1 MSSET
6 LTLDN
11 AMAAAS
17 VCWWLLMAVW
27 LILVF
32 SIKRAKQRETGV
44 ERLQHIIP
52 VAIGFWLLFGSKPHW
67 AGLRFQLLPQAPNIW
82 LTGLLVT
89 ALGVAI
95 AIWARLS
102 LGANWSGSVTLKSDH
117 ELIRRGLYRWIRHPI
132 YSGILLGM
140 IGTAVIRGNLRALL
154 GILVVWASFYFK
166 ARREER
172 FLKQEFGT
180 DFDEHARHTGMFL
193 PRFS

>member
-27 LILVF
+27 LILAF